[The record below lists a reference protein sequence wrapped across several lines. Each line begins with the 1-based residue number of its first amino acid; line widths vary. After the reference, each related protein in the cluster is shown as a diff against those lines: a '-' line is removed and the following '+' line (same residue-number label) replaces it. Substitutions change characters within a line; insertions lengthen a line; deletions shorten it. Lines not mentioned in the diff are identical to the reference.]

1 MRHVPHHCTHSLEG
15 APCAP
20 LGHVHDLP
28 GRCEV
33 ARAHLRGGGP
43 ERQVQHPSNARMLTV
58 YVDLLIRLQR
68 GLGCY
73 WGCCSRRSFGPRRR
87 RRWRGHRLRAW
98 CWRRQRLPVELL
110 RRDGLREIYS
120 GMLWFGGSCTHNMGP
135 LRYPQL
141 LRRISLK
148 CRGPLDGSRIAE
160 RDRGTCTARLAI
172 MRKF

>member
-1 MRHVPHHCTHSLEG
+1 MISQGLWGYGPGDAGPSALNHLLSDPKLTLIQLLGKGCSLEG
-15 APCAP
+15 RQAN
-20 LGHVHDLP
+20 LGRFKFWLLLGLLQQAQLRP
-28 GRCEV
+28 SQAAEV
-33 ARAHLRGGGP
+33 AGASP
-43 ERQVQHPSNARMLTV
+43 ESLVLAAAASAGRTSPA
-58 YVDLLIRLQR
+58 
-68 GLGCY
+68 G
-73 WGCCSRRSFGPRRR
+73 W
-87 RRWRGHRLRAW
+87 A
-98 CWRRQRLPVELL
+98 
-110 RRDGLREIYS
+110 EIYY